1 MTVGGRVGALWI
13 GGLEPYMDE
22 AFLQVSHHVIALF
35 CSCCILLH
43 MIILN
48 LLAPT
53 GALIVI
59 MVYNIYIASA
69 FQIFTRKL
77 LR

>member
-35 CSCCILLH
+35 CSSCILLH

-48 LLAPT
+48 L
-53 GALIVI
+53 
-59 MVYNIYIASA
+59 
-69 FQIFTRKL
+69 FTFFLPECHEHDGRVWGSQHQGDDEQVH
-77 LR
+77 R